1 MPCFPASDPYYQVMY
16 NGLDSMMQRFLD
28 EARLLSRDDLGEAN
42 VTSPRLDLLFKLGCA
57 AAAAACCIQ
66 PLPALAPA
74 SSSATCARR
83 PLLTALA
90 PWHSTYLDY
99 GFRTARPPP
108 TPAATTTCT
117 TA

>member
-74 SSSATCARR
+74 SSSAAR
-83 PLLTALA
+83 L
-90 PWHSTYLDY
+90 SS
-99 GFRTARPPP
+99 
-108 TPAATTTCT
+108 AATTADGFGTP
-117 TA
+117 AQHLP